1 MLNMH
6 ENQWTK
12 FVQSQQYNH
21 KNDISDVVLVSLSST
36 SEGRVLRDIQK
47 STLELFLQFNR
58 QKLKYS
64 TGFLIHF
71 WKFEKVLLWL
81 TDFDFAGLLEIFY
94 QFHEHIIQIFQN
106 FILRKNQAIWCLR
119 LSRIWKKLTIL
130 FNSFLNYKPK
140 KNIWNKTKESS
151 KTGQDKKSLIS
162 TFPFYLT
169 VIAKI

>member
-36 SEGRVLRDIQK
+36 SEGRVLRDSQK

-64 TGFLIHF
+64 TGF
-71 WKFEKVLLWL
+71 
-81 TDFDFAGLLEIFY
+81 
-94 QFHEHIIQIFQN
+94 
-106 FILRKNQAIWCLR
+106 
-119 LSRIWKKLTIL
+119 
-130 FNSFLNYKPK
+130 
-140 KNIWNKTKESS
+140 
-151 KTGQDKKSLIS
+151 
-162 TFPFYLT
+162 
-169 VIAKI
+169 